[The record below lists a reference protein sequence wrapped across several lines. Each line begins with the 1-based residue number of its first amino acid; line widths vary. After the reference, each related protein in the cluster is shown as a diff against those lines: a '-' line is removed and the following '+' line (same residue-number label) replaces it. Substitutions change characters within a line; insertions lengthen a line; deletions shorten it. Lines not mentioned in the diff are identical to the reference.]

1 MIQIENEGNQT
12 ETTWDPQLPDA
23 ESTQPINNVFVC
35 VWREVVA
42 HVTSYESFTFII
54 SAGQQIEVV

>member
-12 ETTWDPQLPDA
+12 ETTWDSQLPDA
-23 ESTQPINNVFVC
+23 ESTQPINNAFGGG
-35 VWREVVA
+35 VVA
-42 HVTSYESFTFII
+42 HVTSYESFTFIS

>member
-12 ETTWDPQLPDA
+12 ETTWDSQLPDA
-23 ESTQPINNVFVC
+23 ESTQPINNVG
-35 VWREVVA
+35 VVA
-42 HVTSYESFTFII
+42 HVTSYESFTFIS